1 MHFKFHKIK
10 QDSSL
15 TLMVINSCCIAGV
28 STGEI
33 LTLMHQ
39 ITYED
44 KFTCYHAIDRLHIW
58 HFMIELYILKMV

>member
-1 MHFKFHKIK
+1 
-10 QDSSL
+10 
-15 TLMVINSCCIAGV
+15 MVINSCCIAGV